1 MSVFIG
7 IEGYTL
13 PCGFILK
20 ELCIFYPNKE
30 FDHFL
35 FKSPDLTLTEADK
48 RTIRYT
54 TENLNELQ
62 YEDGHIP
69 YDQIGEIL
77 NSVKDLIIYTY
88 SEVAVKNL
96 QKYLPTTVIKNIQ
109 HDGFIMPKT
118 LPESGCFRK
127 HCQRY
132 CGKAKSIQ
140 IKNFMGY

>member
-1 MSVFIG
+1 MSAFIG
-7 IEGYTL
+7 MEGYCL
-13 PCGFILK
+13 PSGFILK
-20 ELCIFYPNKE
+20 ELCIIYPNNE

-35 FKSPDLTLTEADK
+35 FKNPDLKLTKADK

-54 TENLNELQ
+54 TEHLNELQ
-62 YEDGHIP
+62 YEDGNIP
-69 YDQIGEIL
+69 YEQIETIL
-77 NSVKDLIIYTY
+77 NSVKDFIIYTY
-88 SEVAVKNL
+88 SEIAVKNL

-109 HDGFIMPKT
+109 QYGFIMPKT

-140 IKNFMGY
+140 IKNFIGY